1 MASIFKRKRR
11 VKLPNGKTVIQQSA
25 KWHIKFIDADG
36 IERRAVGF
44 KDKTASQQ
52 LAAKL
57 EKEAELARA
66 GIIDRYKEHRTR
78 PLIQHLEDFRQ
89 SLLAKGCTTKHADQV
104 TSRARRIVEGCQFK
118 TWTDISASKVQGYLA
133 GLRNRPD
140 GISAQTFN
148 FYLKDIKQF
157 CRWMVQDRRASE
169 SPLEHLKGL
178 NVRTDRRHDRRA
190 LEPDEVRR
198 LLEATRAAGPRFGM
212 DGYQR
217 SLLYRLG
224 IESGLRRNELKT
236 LTVGSFDFENCTV
249 TVEAAYSKNRKQSIL
264 PLRKESAVALQS
276 YLAGKMPTV
285 KVFNIPDKTAKMFKA
300 DLAAAGIDYVDE
312 AGRYRD
318 FHSLRHTTGSLLAA
332 SGVHPKVIQSIMR
345 HGDINLTMS
354 RYTHIFRGQESDAV
368 AKLPDFST
376 SSNRQQVATGT
387 DNKPVDVAQ
396 NNPEKLTPQLT
407 PTAFSGCN
415 QLAADVSLLSI
426 RPEKADNHKPLQS
439 ETLCTESRGLSPR
452 VIDKNKLR
460 LRGFGPLTFGSVDR
474 RSIQLSYRRI
484 QLNRLHD
491 HNITIGQT

>member
-66 GIIDRYKEHRTR
+66 GIVDRYKEHRTR
-78 PLIQHLEDFRQ
+78 PLLQHLEDFRQ
-89 SLLAKGCTTKHADQV
+89 SLLARGNTAKHANQV
-104 TSRARRIVEGCQFK
+104 TSRAKRIVEGCQFK
-118 TWTDISASKVQGYLA
+118 TWTDISASKVQGYVA
-133 GLRNRPD
+133 DLRNRPD

-217 SLLYRLG
+217 VMLYRLAV
-224 IESGLRRNELKT
+224 ETGLRRNELKT
-236 LTVGSFDFENCTV
+236 LTVGSFDFDNLTV
-249 TVEAAYSKNRKQSIL
+249 KVEAAYSKHRREDVL
-264 PLRKESAVALQS
+264 PLRKETATAFRSFLT
-276 YLAGKMPTV
+276 GKLPTAR
-285 KVFNIPDKTAKMFKA
+285 VFNMPDKTAKMFRA
-300 DLAAAGIDYVDE
+300 DLADTGIPYVDDS
-312 AGRYRD
+312 GRYRD
-318 FHSLRHTTGSLLAA
+318 FYCLRHTTGSLLAA
-332 SGVHPKVIQSIMR
+332 SGVHPKVVQSIMR
-345 HGDINLTMS
+345 HSDINLTMS

-368 AKLPDFST
+368 AKLPDFSI
-376 SSNRQQVATGT
+376 SSSQQQVVTGT

-396 NNPEKLTPQLT
+396 SSPEKLTPQLT
-407 PTAFSGCN
+407 PTAFPVRN
-415 QLAADVSLLSI
+415 QLAADVNSLSI
-426 RPEKADNHKPLQS
+426 RPERADNHKPLQG
-439 ETLCTESRGLSPR
+439 ETLCTESRGLSPS
-452 VIDKNKLR
+452 VIDKKQMR
-460 LRGFGPLTFGSVDR
+460 PAGFELATFGLGNR
-474 RSIQLSYRRI
+474 RSILLSYGR
-484 QLNRLHD
+484 
-491 HNITIGQT
+491 NIFYFNSLR